1 MSEMTAGEV
10 LEQLI
15 VTKEQVDEATGKIIP
30 EDFKIKSAQGYYD
43 QLQKYYASEKG
54 AGYSL
59 PWAKTRSN
67 SSRAALP
74 ELVG

>member
-30 EDFKIKSAQGYYD
+30 EDFKIKSAQGYTTNCKSITHQKKAQVIVYPGQRPMD
-43 QLQKYYASEKG
+43 ILQSE
-54 AGYSL
+54 
-59 PWAKTRSN
+59 WVN
-67 SSRAALP
+67 
-74 ELVG
+74 